1 VHAST
6 ASRYRQW
13 MACLYSDMNLYFY
26 VVMSLEASSAM
37 VGRPPGEGWRATPA
51 GEELLEEL

>member
-1 VHAST
+1 
-6 ASRYRQW
+6 